1 MASHAEFRSAYE
13 RTLPAIDALEQLPH
27 NEAHVEACIDVLRQG
42 LASMEQST
50 SKMMNMLYEVDV
62 YMTPSSVQNA
72 AGFNPQEALTHV
84 SDLFHVGSACRHSHI
99 RRVIKQNFWPS
110 ERHWRTIRAKTYLY
124 QNLPHNG
131 ARLKL
136 YNKDSSKAWMT
147 WLTCWPSLA
156 KIFSTQMSIKPRASI
171 YTEQPVPRSHQTED
185 WYPQD
190 HLHAQGGTAHPI
202 QVHAC
207 RDPPSEQCL
216 QYSSHLH

>member
-1 MASHAEFRSAYE
+1 MYVPRAS
-13 RTLPAIDALEQLPH
+13 T
-27 NEAHVEACIDVLRQG
+27 
-42 LASMEQST
+42 
-50 SKMMNMLYEVDV
+50 
-62 YMTPSSVQNA
+62 
-72 AGFNPQEALTHV
+72 
-84 SDLFHVGSACRHSHI
+84 HI
-99 RRVIKQNFWPS
+99 RRVTKQNFWPS
-110 ERHWRTIRAKTYLY
+110 ERHWRTTRAKTYLY